1 MSSLHNL
8 GGMRGFGPVW
18 TVPEGTAFYTDA
30 ERRVFRLMM
39 GLMAGG
45 WCDTDGFR
53 AEVEGLPARTYAR
66 ECFPMNYFLGMEK
79 QLAERGLLQPG
90 DLEAW
95 MQGVRFNIMTPGCP
109 GGRCPSLE
117 LLFGFPCHGKFAV
130 SQLNE
135 WNGKIRWCRAYYDSA
150 NDPWLTMDIPLWPGG
165 TFEALNGQ
173 FAVWSDRLGRF
184 IAAYNLR

>member
-1 MSSLHNL
+1 MLCPRCGTESLPDQRFCRKCGAAL
-8 GGMRGFGPVW
+8 GAAASAPSAAVPVAAP
-18 TVPEGTAFYTDA
+18 TAPAVPQPLATSPHPIPDGGLTQEDVVAWLASGGYAATMVTGTDDN
-30 ERRVFRLMM
+30 RHI
-39 GLMAGG
+39 
-45 WCDTDGFR
+45 
-53 AEVEGLPARTYAR
+53 
-66 ECFPMNYFLGMEK
+66 
-79 QLAERGLLQPG
+79 
-90 DLEAW
+90 EAW